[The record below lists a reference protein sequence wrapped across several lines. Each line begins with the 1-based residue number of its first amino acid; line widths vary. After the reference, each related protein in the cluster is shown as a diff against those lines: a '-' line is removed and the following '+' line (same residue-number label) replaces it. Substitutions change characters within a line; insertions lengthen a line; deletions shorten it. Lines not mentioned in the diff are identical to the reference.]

1 MNYKE
6 ELQRATNLLAENG
19 YIFIGQNMVA
29 GGTSMYHMV
38 KHLPIEQRIELPVME
53 EVQMGMSIGMS
64 LEGIKV
70 CSTYPRMDFLILAI
84 NQLVNHADKIRLMS
98 NGQFKTKGLI
108 IRCAVGSTTPMFSGE
123 QHSGNYV
130 KQIKE
135 MVKDMNVVE
144 LTSGE
149 QIYSEYEKAMNS
161 DVPTLLVE
169 YADLYNMNLIYD
181 IEKSKDLK

>member
-1 MNYKE
+1 
-6 ELQRATNLLAENG
+6 
-19 YIFIGQNMVA
+19 
-29 GGTSMYHMV
+29 
-38 KHLPIEQRIELPVME
+38 
-53 EVQMGMSIGMS
+53 
-64 LEGIKV
+64 
-70 CSTYPRMDFLILAI
+70 
-84 NQLVNHADKIRLMS
+84 
-98 NGQFKTKGLI
+98 
-108 IRCAVGSTTPMFSGE
+108 
-123 QHSGNYV
+123 
-130 KQIKE
+130 